1 VEGLD
6 PQLAL
11 FGVMTMHEHLDN
23 ALNLATTTAD
33 FAGAFGMLALV
44 LALVGIYGV
53 VAYAV
58 SQRTREIGIRLALG
72 ARASAVVRSMM
83 GRSIRAATVGIALG
97 FAAALALGRV
107 LQGILLGVGGSDLL
121 TYASVALLII
131 SAVGLAGYLP
141 ARRAARVDPMVALR
155 ME

>member
-1 VEGLD
+1 
-6 PQLAL
+6 
-11 FGVMTMHEHLDN
+11 
-23 ALNLATTTAD
+23 
-33 FAGAFGMLALV
+33 
-44 LALVGIYGV
+44 
-53 VAYAV
+53 
-58 SQRTREIGIRLALG
+58 
-72 ARASAVVRSMM
+72 MM